1 MRLTV
6 IGTGYLGAVHAA
18 CMADIGH
25 DVLGVD
31 TDSGKIAALAAG
43 RAPFFEPG
51 LPEILI
57 RNTRAGRLRFTTS
70 LREAADFADVHFVC
84 VGTPQRADSLAA
96 DLSHVEAVVDGLAPL
111 LTRDSLVVGKSTVP
125 VGTTRALTRRVTSQ
139 VRPGV
144 AAEVAWNPEFLRE
157 GFAVQ
162 DTLRPD
168 RLVVGV
174 TSSHADRTLREV
186 YEPMLRDGVAYVSTD
201 PATAELVKV
210 AANSF
215 LATKISFINAMAE
228 VCDASGAD
236 VVTLADAL
244 GHDARIGRA
253 FLSAG
258 LGFGGGCLPKDIRA
272 FLARAEELQVG
283 DAVSFL
289 RQVDGINHRQRRR
302 TVALARQLLGGEFAG
317 RRVAVLGA
325 TFKPDSDDVRDSPA
339 LAVAAEIV
347 AEGADVRV
355 HDPEGIDNARL
366 ALPGPSYSTDVL
378 ETCRDADLVLHLT
391 EWRHYRALDPVKL
404 SQVVRAPRMIDAR
417 NALDPA
423 LWREAGWHVR
433 ALGRPVH
440 VPTPGPGDTLRVTI
454 PQAGGPVSTAPTPG
468 DPLSGAPK

>member
-18 CMADIGH
+18 CMAEIGH
-25 DVLGVD
+25 EVLGVD
-31 TDSGKIAALAAG
+31 TDARKIEALAAG

-51 LPEILI
+51 LPEILVRNI
-57 RNTRAGRLRFTTS
+57 RSGRLRFTMS
-70 LREAADFADVHFVC
+70 LQEAADFADLHFVC
-84 VGTPQRADSLAA
+84 VGTPQRPGSLSA

-111 LTRDSLVVGKSTVP
+111 LTRDSLIVGKSTVP
-125 VGTTRALTRRVTSQ
+125 VGTTRSLSRRLAAA

-144 AAEVAWNPEFLRE
+144 EVQVVWNPEFLRE
-157 GFAVQ
+157 GFAVR
-162 DTLRPD
+162 DTLHPD
-168 RLVVGV
+168 RLVVGA
-174 TSSHADRTLREV
+174 TTPDGDRLLREV
-186 YEPMLRDGVAYVSTD
+186 YAPMLQAGVAYVSTD

-244 GHDARIGRA
+244 GHDERIGRR

-272 FLARAEELQVG
+272 FLARAEELQVSE
-283 DAVSFL
+283 AVSFL
-289 RQVDGINHRQRRR
+289 RQVDRINERQRRR
-302 TVALARQLLGGEFAG
+302 TVDLARHLLGGSFAG

-339 LAVAAEIV
+339 LAVTAEIT
-347 AEGADVRV
+347 AQGADVRV
-355 HDPEGIDNARL
+355 HDPEGIDNARA
-366 ALPGPSYSTDVL
+366 ALPGPEYHRDVV
-378 ETCRDADLVLHLT
+378 EACRDADAVLHLT
-391 EWRHYRALDPVKL
+391 EWRQYRELDPAQL
-404 SQVVRAPRMIDAR
+404 AQVVRAPRMLDAR
-417 NALDPA
+417 NALDQA
-423 LWREAGWHVR
+423 AWHEAGWHVR

-440 VPTPGPGDTLRVTI
+440 VPQPGQGEALRVTI
-454 PQAGGPVSTAPTPG
+454 PHALGAGCTAPMAGEPVSG
-468 DPLSGAPK
+468 VPK